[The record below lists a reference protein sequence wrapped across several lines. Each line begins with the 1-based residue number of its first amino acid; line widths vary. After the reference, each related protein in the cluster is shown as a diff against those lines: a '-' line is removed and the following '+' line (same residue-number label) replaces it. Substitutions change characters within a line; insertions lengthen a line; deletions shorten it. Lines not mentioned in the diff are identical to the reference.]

1 VDKLCLREG
10 CKKILTGKQR
20 LFCSD
25 ACRMRYGRGREKS
38 EQKSEQECSVL
49 FANRSVLTANRSL
62 FTNKREFTITFT
74 VVFVS
79 GHNPGEWDLGLLDVS
94 TKSEI
99 ARIIQNYLEYAH
111 QGWQITVKLESK
123 PQFKPFE

>member
-1 VDKLCLREG
+1 
-10 CKKILTGKQR
+10 
-20 LFCSD
+20 
-25 ACRMRYGRGREKS
+25 MRYGREQKKS
-38 EQKSEQECSVL
+38 ERKSEQECSVL
-49 FANRSVLTANRSL
+49 FGNRSVLTANRSL

-94 TKSEI
+94 IKAEM
-99 ARIIQNYLEYAH
+99 ARIIQNYLEYAY

-123 PQFKPFE
+123 PQFRPFE

>member
-1 VDKLCLREG
+1 MPKKFCHCG
-10 CKKILTGKQR
+10 CGELLTGKQR
-20 LFCSD
+20 LFYSE
-25 ACRMRYGRGREKS
+25 ACRKKHARKASGFVRES
-38 EQKSEQECSVL
+38 SAFVRESS
-49 FANRSVLTANRSL
+49 ANRPA